1 MKQQRFIFFLCI
13 FFVATLLAEIPKSFV
28 LITMLYNEENSTR
41 IQEYKTC
48 FEYNKNHPLIE
59 KIHVLYDTTRDI
71 PGIKSII
78 KQYLEHQNCQI
89 SLIERRPS
97 YKEIIEFANAQ
108 YPDSYVIIA
117 NGDIFFNDTLFKLTH
132 YEQWKS
138 VFFALTRWNVQ
149 DDNTTLLLEG
159 FGPYMPNPMSADCW
173 IFKTPFSAPLDSG
186 SIYLG
191 SEGCDNKLAN
201 VMQKAGYV
209 VKNPCLSLQTCH
221 LHQSQI
227 RHYKDQKAQS
237 NTSFKGAPIKW
248 DCLDGFEED
257 RENYKSQAHLLK
269 PYTHTHNGQVKEFY
283 LPTTYVLITMLYNEQ
298 DPIRIKEYKLALQA
312 NKDNER
318 ISKIHVFYDISKDS
332 LDETKNEMLNFI
344 KKMGCSI
351 TYIKDR
357 ISFGELFLKANKQ
370 YLDSF
375 VIFANADIFFDKS
388 IEKLDSCKNWGK
400 KCFALTRWNI
410 QSDDNY
416 FLEGIQGGFP
426 NFASQ
431 DAWIFKTPISV
442 SETMKNIKM
451 GVLECDGGIAHA
463 LLQEG
468 YDVSNPCASVRAY
481 HLHASQKRM
490 HDVKKSYRGERV
502 LLPWS
507 FLETHTEDRLI
518 LEYELKRVQMYD
530 FFKIPKKEDGISLV
544 VLMTE
549 ERNLYKRLEIQLSL
563 LKNKINP
570 YIKNIFVLYKE
581 EDFSKAE
588 ADALLDFLYREKIT
602 VIKIKNDF
610 STKEVSDRCA
620 SLHNMQNFIA
630 IAYAGTFLE
639 ISVLAEL
646 LSKKDELTSEY
657 EKNKKCILFCKD
669 MLINMPTFLE
679 QYEDSFFTK

>member
-1 MKQQRFIFFLCI
+1 MKRQRFIFFVYI
-13 FFVATLLAEIPKSFV
+13 FFVARLLAEAPKSFV
-28 LITMLYNEENSTR
+28 LITMLYNEENSIR
-41 IQEYKTC
+41 FQEYKTC
-48 FEYNKNHPLIE
+48 FELNKNHPLIE
-59 KIHVLYDTTRDI
+59 KIQVFYDTTRDI
-71 PGIKSII
+71 PGTKSMMM
-78 KQYLEHQNCQI
+78 QYLEQQDCQL

-97 YKEIIEFANAQ
+97 YQEIIEFANIQ
-108 YPDSYVIIA
+108 YPDSYVIVA

-159 FGPYMPNPMSADCW
+159 FGPYIPNTMSADCW
-173 IFKTPFSAPLDSG
+173 IFKTPFSAPLDTD
-186 SIYLG
+186 SIFLG

-201 VMQKAGYV
+201 VMQKAGYL

-227 RHYKDQKAQS
+227 RHYKDEKAKS
-237 NTSFKGAPIKW
+237 NISFKGVPVRW
-248 DCLDGFEED
+248 DCLEGFEKD
-257 RENYKSQAHLLK
+257 KENYKNQVHLLK
-269 PYTHTHNGQVKEFY
+269 PYTHTNNNQEKGSYSSSYIF
-283 LPTTYVLITMLYNEQ
+283 ITMLYNEQ
-298 DPIRIKEYKLALQA
+298 DPIRIKEYKTALQA

-318 ISKIHVFYDISKDS
+318 IKEIHVFYDTSKDY
-332 LDETKNEMLNFI
+332 LDETKNEMLIFI

-357 ISFGELFLKANKQ
+357 VSFGEFFLKANEI
-370 YLDSF
+370 YPHSF
-375 VIFANADIFFDKS
+375 VIFANADIYFDKS
-388 IEKLDSCKNWGK
+388 IEKLDSCKNWEK
-400 KCFALTRWNI
+400 KCFALTRWNM
-410 QSDDNY
+410 QPDDNY
-416 FLEGIQGGFP
+416 FLEAIQGGFP

-431 DAWIFKTPISV
+431 DAWLFKTPISI

-451 GVLECDGGIAHA
+451 GGLECDGGIAYA

-468 YDVSNPCASVRAY
+468 YDVSNPCASIHAC
-481 HLHASQKRM
+481 HLDASQKKM
-490 HDVKKSYRGERV
+490 HDVKKAYQGEKA

-530 FFKIPKKEDGISLV
+530 LFKIPKKDHGISLII
-544 VLMTE
+544 LMSE
-549 ERNLYKRLEIQLSL
+549 ERNLYKRLKIQLSL

-581 EDFSKAE
+581 EDFLKAE
-588 ADALLDFLYREKIT
+588 ADNLLDFLYREKIT
-602 VIKIKNDF
+602 IIKIQKDTSVEKLF
-610 STKEVSDRCA
+610 KICS
-620 SLHNMQNFIA
+620 SLNNLQNFIA
-630 IAYAGTFLE
+630 ISQAESFLE
-639 ISVLAEL
+639 ADTLEKFLARTGML
-646 LSKKDELTSEY
+646 NLIY
-657 EKNKKCILFCKD
+657 EKNKNSILFCKD